1 MVLFILVSC
10 PLLISVSGVSLF
22 GMALVMVAV
31 FGKAPAKT
39 SHASRQWRKVRGK
52 PETPEGRSLRTVAL
66 SASYF
71 PKFAI
76 PIFNF
81 RGTLIL
87 ELVDLWVLRLKLSL
101 FSYDQTVAAG
111 PWIGKFGARKIYEVM
126 VLCALIFLKFCDP
139 TFSMFK
145 GRILVGGRILWSL
158 RCKVFGRKQN
168 RRSWTRANKLFVSW

>member
-111 PWIGKFGARKIYEVM
+111 PWICKFGARICLEV
-126 VLCALIFLKFCDP
+126 LRSHIFNFCG
-139 TFSMFK
+139 THIC
-145 GRILVGGRILWSL
+145 GRLDLWSL
-158 RCKVFGRKQN
+158 RWKIFGRMQS
-168 RRSWTRANKLFVSW
+168 RRSWTRANKLFVSR